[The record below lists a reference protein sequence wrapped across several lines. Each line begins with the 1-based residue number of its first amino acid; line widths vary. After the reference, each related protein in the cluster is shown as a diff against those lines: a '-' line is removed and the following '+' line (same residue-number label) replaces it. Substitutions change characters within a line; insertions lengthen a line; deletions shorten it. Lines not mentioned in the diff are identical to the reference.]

1 MKAKRIIALLL
12 AAMMLL
18 CTACSGKG
26 DDTTTTNDGQ
36 DEYIQPSY
44 DTAAG
49 SVTKTETVYVNLKAN
64 GDVSKVSVSDWL
76 HTDKNEVYVDDMSD
90 LENITNV
97 KSKVT
102 PVTDGEKLRWN
113 MPDTD
118 LYYSGTT
125 DRELPISVQ
134 LKYYLDGKEI
144 KPEDL
149 AGKSGEVKID
159 IKMINNS
166 SKDGFVNGKKHK
178 VYLPMLVV
186 GGMVLPEG
194 TFSGVTVKNGQ
205 SIGDGSKEIV
215 VFTGMPG
222 FSESLG
228 FSEKDLGDL
237 GGLVIGSEASVTA
250 TVENFS
256 LGNLYFA
263 ALPIASLNLDIAA
276 PETVDDLK
284 STLAALK
291 TFQNALNKID
301 PDKLLYSMITDKDKV
316 TTLMNTLTKTIEVY
330 KKNQNLVKM
339 LGKYATPENAEAIKT
354 LLESLNDPDV
364 QNALKILADPTVQKL
379 FNKLPGIM
387 EGFEA
392 VSPLLNEMQADLAKP
407 EVKAE
412 LDNLPETMKTLSE
425 ISDTLNA
432 NSKEINAIVALLSDD
447 GTDMVNTL
455 LESIDLDDFKGLGDK
470 YGDLVSDGD
479 VLVALAQ
486 EWLNYGKDYGLFTKS
501 AEGMKTSLSF
511 ILTTESISA
520 PVEANTDTETTE
532 VQPWYKKIFS
542 KKNDFAEV
550 RQWLFAISSGRGIA
564 RRLITSE

>member
-159 IKMINNS
+159 IKMINNA

-186 GGMVLPEG
+186 GGMILPEG

-432 NSKEINAIVALLSDD
+432 NSKEINAIVALLNDD

-501 AEGMKTSLSF
+501 AEGMKTSLAF

-532 VQPWYKKIFS
+532 AQPWYKKIFS
-542 KKNDFAEV
+542 K
-550 RQWLFAISSGRGIA
+550 
-564 RRLITSE
+564 

>member
-36 DEYIQPSY
+36 DDYIQPSY

-134 LKYYLDGKEI
+134 LKYYLDGQEI

-159 IKMINNS
+159 IKMINNA

-205 SIGDGSKEIV
+205 AIGDGSKEIV

-532 VQPWYKKIFS
+532 AQPWYKKIFS
-542 KKNDFAEV
+542 K
-550 RQWLFAISSGRGIA
+550 
-564 RRLITSE
+564 

>member
-159 IKMINNS
+159 IKMINNA

-479 VLVALAQ
+479 VLVALAR

-501 AEGMKTSLSF
+501 AEGMKTSLAF

-520 PVEANTDTETTE
+520 PVEANSDTETTE
-532 VQPWYKKIFS
+532 AQPWYKKIFS
-542 KKNDFAEV
+542 K
-550 RQWLFAISSGRGIA
+550 
-564 RRLITSE
+564 

>member
-159 IKMINNS
+159 IKMINNA

-486 EWLNYGKDYGLFTKS
+486 EWLNYGKDYDLFTKS

-520 PVEANTDTETTE
+520 PVETNTDTETTE
-532 VQPWYKKIFS
+532 AQPWYKKIFS
-542 KKNDFAEV
+542 K
-550 RQWLFAISSGRGIA
+550 
-564 RRLITSE
+564 

>member
-26 DDTTTTNDGQ
+26 DNTTTTNDGQ

-159 IKMINNS
+159 IKMINNA

-470 YGDLVSDGD
+470 YGSLVSDGD
-479 VLVALAQ
+479 VLVALVQ

-501 AEGMKTSLSF
+501 AEGMKTSLAF

-532 VQPWYKKIFS
+532 AQPWYKKIFS
-542 KKNDFAEV
+542 K
-550 RQWLFAISSGRGIA
+550 
-564 RRLITSE
+564 

>member
-44 DTAAG
+44 DTAAD

-159 IKMINNS
+159 IKMINNA

-186 GGMVLPEG
+186 GGMILPEG

-228 FSEKDLGDL
+228 FSEKDLGDI

-387 EGFEA
+387 ESFEA

-501 AEGMKTSLSF
+501 AEGMKTSLAF

-532 VQPWYKKIFS
+532 AQPWYKKIFS
-542 KKNDFAEV
+542 K
-550 RQWLFAISSGRGIA
+550 
-564 RRLITSE
+564 

>member
-159 IKMINNS
+159 IKMINNA

-186 GGMVLPEG
+186 GGMILPEG

-387 EGFEA
+387 ESFEA

-470 YGDLVSDGD
+470 YGNLVSDGD

-501 AEGMKTSLSF
+501 AEGMKTSLAF

-532 VQPWYKKIFS
+532 AQPWYKKIFS
-542 KKNDFAEV
+542 K
-550 RQWLFAISSGRGIA
+550 
-564 RRLITSE
+564 

>member
-76 HTDKNEVYVDDMSD
+76 HTDKSEVYVDDMSD

-134 LKYYLDGKEI
+134 LKYYLDGQEI

-159 IKMINNS
+159 IKMINNA

-186 GGMVLPEG
+186 GGMILPEG

-276 PETVDDLK
+276 PETVEDLK

-387 EGFEA
+387 ESFEA

-470 YGDLVSDGD
+470 YGGLVSDGD

-501 AEGMKTSLSF
+501 AEGMKTSLAF

-532 VQPWYKKIFS
+532 AQPWYKKIFS
-542 KKNDFAEV
+542 K
-550 RQWLFAISSGRGIA
+550 
-564 RRLITSE
+564 

>member
-159 IKMINNS
+159 VKMINNA

-186 GGMVLPEG
+186 GGMILPEG

-432 NSKEINAIVALLSDD
+432 NSKEINAIVALLNDD

-501 AEGMKTSLSF
+501 AEGMKTSLAF

-532 VQPWYKKIFS
+532 AQPWYKKIFS
-542 KKNDFAEV
+542 K
-550 RQWLFAISSGRGIA
+550 
-564 RRLITSE
+564 

>member
-542 KKNDFAEV
+542 K
-550 RQWLFAISSGRGIA
+550 
-564 RRLITSE
+564 

>member
-159 IKMINNS
+159 IKMINNA

-470 YGDLVSDGD
+470 YGGLVSDGD

-501 AEGMKTSLSF
+501 AEGMKTSLAF

-532 VQPWYKKIFS
+532 AQPWYKKIFS
-542 KKNDFAEV
+542 K
-550 RQWLFAISSGRGIA
+550 
-564 RRLITSE
+564 

>member
-159 IKMINNS
+159 IKMINNA

-186 GGMVLPEG
+186 GGMILPEG

-276 PETVDDLK
+276 PETVEDLK

-479 VLVALAQ
+479 VLVALVQ

-520 PVEANTDTETTE
+520 PVETNTDTETTE
-532 VQPWYKKIFS
+532 AQPWYKKIFS
-542 KKNDFAEV
+542 K
-550 RQWLFAISSGRGIA
+550 
-564 RRLITSE
+564 

>member
-159 IKMINNS
+159 IKMINNA

-501 AEGMKTSLSF
+501 AEGMKTSLAF

-520 PVEANTDTETTE
+520 PVEANSDTETTE
-532 VQPWYKKIFS
+532 AQPWYKKIFS
-542 KKNDFAEV
+542 K
-550 RQWLFAISSGRGIA
+550 
-564 RRLITSE
+564 

>member
-159 IKMINNS
+159 IKMINNA

-186 GGMVLPEG
+186 GGMILPEG

-387 EGFEA
+387 ENFEA

-470 YGDLVSDGD
+470 YGGLVSDGD
-479 VLVALAQ
+479 VLVALVQ

-501 AEGMKTSLSF
+501 AEGMKTSLAF

-532 VQPWYKKIFS
+532 AQPWYKKIFS
-542 KKNDFAEV
+542 K
-550 RQWLFAISSGRGIA
+550 
-564 RRLITSE
+564 

>member
-26 DDTTTTNDGQ
+26 DDTTTTHDGQ

-159 IKMINNS
+159 IKMINNA

-479 VLVALAQ
+479 VLVALVQ

-532 VQPWYKKIFS
+532 AQPWYKKIFS
-542 KKNDFAEV
+542 K
-550 RQWLFAISSGRGIA
+550 
-564 RRLITSE
+564 

>member
-134 LKYYLDGKEI
+134 LKYYLDGQEI

-159 IKMINNS
+159 VKMINNA

-186 GGMVLPEG
+186 GGMILPEG

-501 AEGMKTSLSF
+501 AEGMKTSLAF

-520 PVEANTDTETTE
+520 PVEANSDTETTE
-532 VQPWYKKIFS
+532 AQPWYKKIFS
-542 KKNDFAEV
+542 K
-550 RQWLFAISSGRGIA
+550 
-564 RRLITSE
+564 

>member
-159 IKMINNS
+159 IKMINNA

-432 NSKEINAIVALLSDD
+432 NSKEIDAIVALLSDD

-479 VLVALAQ
+479 VLVALVQ

-520 PVEANTDTETTE
+520 PVETNTDTETTE
-532 VQPWYKKIFS
+532 AQPWYKKIFL
-542 KKNDFAEV
+542 K
-550 RQWLFAISSGRGIA
+550 
-564 RRLITSE
+564 

>member
-159 IKMINNS
+159 IKMINNA

-228 FSEKDLGDL
+228 FSEKDLGDI

-392 VSPLLNEMQADLAKP
+392 VSPLLNEMQADLSKP

-447 GTDMVNTL
+447 GTGMVNTL

-501 AEGMKTSLSF
+501 AEGMKTSLAF

-532 VQPWYKKIFS
+532 AQPWYKKIFS
-542 KKNDFAEV
+542 K
-550 RQWLFAISSGRGIA
+550 
-564 RRLITSE
+564 

>member
-159 IKMINNS
+159 IKMINNA

-520 PVEANTDTETTE
+520 PVETNTDTETTE
-532 VQPWYKKIFS
+532 AQPWYKKIFS
-542 KKNDFAEV
+542 K
-550 RQWLFAISSGRGIA
+550 
-564 RRLITSE
+564 

>member
-134 LKYYLDGKEI
+134 LKYYLDGQEI

-159 IKMINNS
+159 IKMINNA

-186 GGMVLPEG
+186 GGMILPEG

-354 LLESLNDPDV
+354 LFESLNDPDV

-432 NSKEINAIVALLSDD
+432 NSKEINAIVALLNDD

-479 VLVALAQ
+479 VLVALAH

-501 AEGMKTSLSF
+501 AEGMKTSLAF

-532 VQPWYKKIFS
+532 AQPWYKKIFS
-542 KKNDFAEV
+542 K
-550 RQWLFAISSGRGIA
+550 
-564 RRLITSE
+564 

>member
-26 DDTTTTNDGQ
+26 DDTATTNDGQ

-134 LKYYLDGKEI
+134 LKYYLDGQEI

-159 IKMINNS
+159 VKMINNA

-186 GGMVLPEG
+186 GGMILPEG

-228 FSEKDLGDL
+228 FAEKDLGDL
-237 GGLVIGSEASVTA
+237 GGLVIGSEVSVTA

-470 YGDLVSDGD
+470 YGSLVSDGD
-479 VLVALAQ
+479 VLVALVQ

-501 AEGMKTSLSF
+501 AEGMKTSLAF

-532 VQPWYKKIFS
+532 AQPWYKKIFS
-542 KKNDFAEV
+542 K
-550 RQWLFAISSGRGIA
+550 
-564 RRLITSE
+564 

>member
-134 LKYYLDGKEI
+134 LKYYLDGQEI

-159 IKMINNS
+159 VKMINNA

-470 YGDLVSDGD
+470 YGSLVSDGD
-479 VLVALAQ
+479 VLVALVQ

-501 AEGMKTSLSF
+501 AEGMKTSLAF

-532 VQPWYKKIFS
+532 AQPWYKKIFS
-542 KKNDFAEV
+542 K
-550 RQWLFAISSGRGIA
+550 
-564 RRLITSE
+564 

>member
-76 HTDKNEVYVDDMSD
+76 HTDKSEVYVDDMSD

-159 IKMINNS
+159 IKMINNA

-364 QNALKILADPTVQKL
+364 QNALKILADPSVQKL

-520 PVEANTDTETTE
+520 PVETNTDTETTE
-532 VQPWYKKIFS
+532 AQPWYKKIFS
-542 KKNDFAEV
+542 K
-550 RQWLFAISSGRGIA
+550 
-564 RRLITSE
+564 

>member
-159 IKMINNS
+159 IKMINNA

-237 GGLVIGSEASVTA
+237 GGLVIGSEAIVTA

-501 AEGMKTSLSF
+501 AEGMKTSLAF

-532 VQPWYKKIFS
+532 AQPWYKKIFS
-542 KKNDFAEV
+542 K
-550 RQWLFAISSGRGIA
+550 
-564 RRLITSE
+564 

>member
-159 IKMINNS
+159 IKMINNA

-250 TVENFS
+250 TVQNFS

-316 TTLMNTLTKTIEVY
+316 TTLMNTFTKTIEVY

-470 YGDLVSDGD
+470 YGSLVSDGD
-479 VLVALAQ
+479 VLVALVQ

-532 VQPWYKKIFS
+532 AQPWYKKIFS
-542 KKNDFAEV
+542 K
-550 RQWLFAISSGRGIA
+550 
-564 RRLITSE
+564 

>member
-159 IKMINNS
+159 IKMINNA

-194 TFSGVTVKNGQ
+194 TFSGVMVKNGQ

-228 FSEKDLGDL
+228 FSEKNLGDL

-479 VLVALAQ
+479 VLVALVQ

-520 PVEANTDTETTE
+520 PVETNTDTETTE
-532 VQPWYKKIFS
+532 AQPWYKKIFS
-542 KKNDFAEV
+542 K
-550 RQWLFAISSGRGIA
+550 
-564 RRLITSE
+564 

>member
-166 SKDGFVNGKKHK
+166 SREGFVNGKKHK

-250 TVENFS
+250 TVQNFS

-470 YGDLVSDGD
+470 YGSLVSDGD

-501 AEGMKTSLSF
+501 AEGMKTSLAF

-532 VQPWYKKIFS
+532 AQPWYKKIFS
-542 KKNDFAEV
+542 K
-550 RQWLFAISSGRGIA
+550 
-564 RRLITSE
+564 

>member
-159 IKMINNS
+159 IKMINNA

-263 ALPIASLNLDIAA
+263 ALPIASLNLDLAA

-291 TFQNALNKID
+291 TFQNA
-301 PDKLLYSMITDKDKV
+301 
-316 TTLMNTLTKTIEVY
+316 
-330 KKNQNLVKM
+330 
-339 LGKYATPENAEAIKT
+339 
-354 LLESLNDPDV
+354 
-364 QNALKILADPTVQKL
+364 
-379 FNKLPGIM
+379 
-387 EGFEA
+387 
-392 VSPLLNEMQADLAKP
+392 
-407 EVKAE
+407 
-412 LDNLPETMKTLSE
+412 
-425 ISDTLNA
+425 
-432 NSKEINAIVALLSDD
+432 
-447 GTDMVNTL
+447 
-455 LESIDLDDFKGLGDK
+455 
-470 YGDLVSDGD
+470 
-479 VLVALAQ
+479 
-486 EWLNYGKDYGLFTKS
+486 
-501 AEGMKTSLSF
+501 
-511 ILTTESISA
+511 
-520 PVEANTDTETTE
+520 
-532 VQPWYKKIFS
+532 
-542 KKNDFAEV
+542 
-550 RQWLFAISSGRGIA
+550 
-564 RRLITSE
+564 

>member
-76 HTDKNEVYVDDMSD
+76 HTDKNEVYVDDISD

-159 IKMINNS
+159 IKMINNA

-186 GGMVLPEG
+186 GGMILPEG

-387 EGFEA
+387 ESFEA

-479 VLVALAQ
+479 VLVALTQ

-501 AEGMKTSLSF
+501 AEGMKTSLAF

-532 VQPWYKKIFS
+532 AQPWYKKIFS
-542 KKNDFAEV
+542 K
-550 RQWLFAISSGRGIA
+550 
-564 RRLITSE
+564 

>member
-76 HTDKNEVYVDDMSD
+76 HTDKSEVYVDDMSD

-159 IKMINNS
+159 IKMINNA

-186 GGMVLPEG
+186 GGMILPEG

-276 PETVDDLK
+276 PETVEDLK

-387 EGFEA
+387 ESFEA

-470 YGDLVSDGD
+470 YGGLVSDGD

-501 AEGMKTSLSF
+501 AEGMKTSLAF

-532 VQPWYKKIFS
+532 AQPWYKKIFS
-542 KKNDFAEV
+542 K
-550 RQWLFAISSGRGIA
+550 
-564 RRLITSE
+564 

>member
-159 IKMINNS
+159 IKMLNNA

-339 LGKYATPENAEAIKT
+339 LGKYATPENAEAIKN

-520 PVEANTDTETTE
+520 PIEANTDTETTE
-532 VQPWYKKIFS
+532 AQPWYKKIFS
-542 KKNDFAEV
+542 K
-550 RQWLFAISSGRGIA
+550 
-564 RRLITSE
+564 

>member
-90 LENITNV
+90 LKNITNV

-159 IKMINNS
+159 IKMINNA

-532 VQPWYKKIFS
+532 AQPWYKKIFS
-542 KKNDFAEV
+542 K
-550 RQWLFAISSGRGIA
+550 
-564 RRLITSE
+564 

>member
-159 IKMINNS
+159 IKMINNA

-392 VSPLLNEMQADLAKP
+392 VSPLLNEMQADIAKP

-479 VLVALAQ
+479 VLVALVQ

-520 PVEANTDTETTE
+520 PVETNTDTETTE
-532 VQPWYKKIFS
+532 AQPWYKKIFS
-542 KKNDFAEV
+542 K
-550 RQWLFAISSGRGIA
+550 
-564 RRLITSE
+564 

>member
-36 DEYIQPSY
+36 DDYIQPSY

-134 LKYYLDGKEI
+134 LKYYLDGQEI

-159 IKMINNS
+159 VKMINNA

-186 GGMVLPEG
+186 GGMILPEG

-470 YGDLVSDGD
+470 YGSLVSDGD
-479 VLVALAQ
+479 VLVALVQ

-501 AEGMKTSLSF
+501 AEGMKTSLAF

-532 VQPWYKKIFS
+532 AQPWYKKIFS
-542 KKNDFAEV
+542 K
-550 RQWLFAISSGRGIA
+550 
-564 RRLITSE
+564 

>member
-159 IKMINNS
+159 IKMINNA

-250 TVENFS
+250 TVQNFS

-301 PDKLLYSMITDKDKV
+301 PDKLLYSMITDKEKV

-501 AEGMKTSLSF
+501 AEGMKTSLAF

-520 PVEANTDTETTE
+520 PVETNTDTETTE
-532 VQPWYKKIFS
+532 AQPWYKKIFS
-542 KKNDFAEV
+542 K
-550 RQWLFAISSGRGIA
+550 
-564 RRLITSE
+564 

>member
-159 IKMINNS
+159 IKMINNA

-228 FSEKDLGDL
+228 FSENDLGDL

-470 YGDLVSDGD
+470 YGSLVSDGD
-479 VLVALAQ
+479 VLVALVQ

-532 VQPWYKKIFS
+532 AQPWYKKIFS
-542 KKNDFAEV
+542 K
-550 RQWLFAISSGRGIA
+550 
-564 RRLITSE
+564 

>member
-159 IKMINNS
+159 IKMINNA

-228 FSEKDLGDL
+228 FSENDLGDL

-470 YGDLVSDGD
+470 YGSLVSDGD
-479 VLVALAQ
+479 VLVALVQ

-520 PVEANTDTETTE
+520 PVETNTDTETTE
-532 VQPWYKKIFS
+532 AQPWYKKIFS
-542 KKNDFAEV
+542 K
-550 RQWLFAISSGRGIA
+550 
-564 RRLITSE
+564 

>member
-26 DDTTTTNDGQ
+26 VDTTTTNDGQ

-159 IKMINNS
+159 IKMINNA

-432 NSKEINAIVALLSDD
+432 NSKEINAIVALLSGD

-501 AEGMKTSLSF
+501 AEGMKTSLAF

-520 PVEANTDTETTE
+520 PVETNTDTETTE
-532 VQPWYKKIFS
+532 ARPWYKKIFS
-542 KKNDFAEV
+542 K
-550 RQWLFAISSGRGIA
+550 
-564 RRLITSE
+564 

>member
-159 IKMINNS
+159 IKMINNA

-387 EGFEA
+387 ESFEA

-447 GTDMVNTL
+447 GTGMVNTL

-470 YGDLVSDGD
+470 YGNLVSDGD

-520 PVEANTDTETTE
+520 PVETNTDTETTE
-532 VQPWYKKIFS
+532 AQPWYKKIFS
-542 KKNDFAEV
+542 K
-550 RQWLFAISSGRGIA
+550 
-564 RRLITSE
+564 

>member
-149 AGKSGEVKID
+149 AGKSGKVKID
-159 IKMINNS
+159 IKMINNA

-392 VSPLLNEMQADLAKP
+392 VSPLLNEMQADLAKH

-470 YGDLVSDGD
+470 YGSLVSDGD

-532 VQPWYKKIFS
+532 AQPWYKKIFS
-542 KKNDFAEV
+542 K
-550 RQWLFAISSGRGIA
+550 
-564 RRLITSE
+564 